1 LWAYNL
7 EHLDF
12 IRRLVQAPLRERA
25 PWHGT
30 GQKETLMTY
39 LPTWIKRAKNRD
51 EILRAVNRI
60 HASVVAA

>member
-1 LWAYNL
+1 
-7 EHLDF
+7 
-12 IRRLVQAPLRERA
+12 
-25 PWHGT
+25 
-30 GQKETLMTY
+30 MTY